1 MYGLGLN
8 LTCLLNLFS
17 SVGARFEFSVLVSVF
32 VFIRMDPVPFPFFFC
47 LSLSDFSALDS
58 CCEVR
63 GVGRFFS
70 SCLSYVYSC
79 GLGRSHMDG

>member
-47 LSLSDFSALDS
+47 LSLSDFLVLEY
-58 CCEVR
+58 CCEGCGTR
-63 GVGRFFS
+63 CLFS
-70 SCLSYVYSC
+70 LFLINEY
-79 GLGRSHMDG
+79 